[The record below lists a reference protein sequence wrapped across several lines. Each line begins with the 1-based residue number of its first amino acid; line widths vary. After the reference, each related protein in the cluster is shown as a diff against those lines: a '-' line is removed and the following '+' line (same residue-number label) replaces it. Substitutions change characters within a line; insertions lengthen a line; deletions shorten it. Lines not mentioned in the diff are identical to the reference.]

1 MACENVI
8 PHFSQ
13 LKGFCPIWVR
23 TWLFSVVAP
32 TNVREQ
38 NPHLKGR
45 SVVWETTCARR
56 SEELVKVLLHC
67 PHWKGLVGWQG
78 QTCICNATRWVNV
91 LWHCWHRHEVSSL
104 TGLAGLGTL
113 LLPRLLTSLST
124 SLATTGDRWSWRILS
139 EDARLCCKEYV
150 GINGGSFLVS
160 GAEFL
165 VSTKKDVYQHQELH
179 TTPRIN
185 FHPTPK

>member
-13 LKGFCPIWVR
+13 VKGFCPICVR

-38 NPHLKGR
+38 NPHLNGR
-45 SVVWETTCARR
+45 SVVWETTCARK
-56 SEELVKVLLHC
+56 SEELVNVLLHC
-67 PHWKGLVGWQG
+67 PHWKGLVGWHG
-78 QTCICNATRWVNV
+78 HTCICNAIRWVKV

-104 TGLAGLGTL
+104 TGLVGLGTL
-113 LLPRLLTSLST
+113 LLLRLLTSLSLSPIAGDDT
-124 SLATTGDRWSWRILS
+124 WLLTTLS

-150 GINGGSFLVS
+150 GTSGGSFLVS
-160 GAEFL
+160 VDEAL
-165 VSTKKDVYQHQELH
+165 VSEKEVL
-179 TTPRIN
+179 
-185 FHPTPK
+185 FSV

>member
-32 TNVREQ
+32 TKVREQ

-56 SEELVKVLLHC
+56 SEELVKVSLHC
-67 PHWKGLVGWQG
+67 PHWKGLFGWHG
-78 QTCICNATRWVNV
+78 HTCICNATRWVNV

-104 TGLAGLGTL
+104 TGLVGLGAV
-113 LLPRLLTSLST
+113 LLPRLLTSLSV
-124 SLATTGDRWSWRILS
+124 SPVTGDRWSRTTLS
-139 EDARLCCKEYV
+139 QEGRLWCKELV
-150 GINGGSFLVS
+150 GISGGSCLVS
-160 GAEFL
+160 VDCLFSE
-165 VSTKKDVYQHQELH
+165 KKKKHQHYE
-179 TTPRIN
+179 
-185 FHPTPK
+185 